1 VQRSQVSCFLNQ
13 CFVTPRENGLAM
25 RSWFDR
31 LTMSGLFPAQPEL
44 VEGRAHH
51 PDNPDLSRRYRYR
64 YRRDIGNNGTLSLS
78 KGERSFSEQCNCDLQ
93 RARIDKVLGI
103 YSFSNPSSRLGQ
115 VFFGLSMQV
124 PLYLMEV
131 CTGV

>member
-1 VQRSQVSCFLNQ
+1 MQRSQVSCFLNQ

-25 RSWFDR
+25 RSWFDG

-51 PDNPDLSRRYRYR
+51 PDNPD
-64 YRRDIGNNGTLSLS
+64 IGNNGTLSLS
-78 KGERSFSEQCNCDLQ
+78 KGERSFSEQCACNLQ
-93 RARIDKVLGI
+93 RSHLDKVLGI
-103 YSFSNPSSRLGQ
+103 YSFSNPPLRLGQ